1 MSDPMDECMCGH
13 PRSDHGPDCVWCY
26 CPSFVPARRPT
37 VSDDL
42 RNAISDAVNAEIVKL
57 EGEVERLR
65 ARIAQLESRKR
76 EAAWPTTTG
85 LTPPV

>member
-1 MSDPMDECMCGH
+1 MVVALR
-13 PRSDHGPDCVWCY
+13 RSATADG
-26 CPSFVPARRPT
+26 AA

>member
-1 MSDPMDECMCGH
+1 
-13 PRSDHGPDCVWCY
+13 
-26 CPSFVPARRPT
+26 